1 VETQKVESQKAQAAL
16 FSSDCK
22 KKELERELHE
32 VLDDLNQCKEKMA
45 FMRLS
50 AAAVEQVR

>member
-1 VETQKVESQKAQAAL
+1 METQKVESQKAQAAL

-45 FMRLS
+45 SMRLS